1 MLSNIEN
8 TKNYLYTRLKK
19 IILFLNWDDEFEF
32 GHFIW
37 RYKEELLFF
46 FFEKKICIFNSIFGR
61 VSIYDVR
68 F

>member
-46 FFEKKICIFNSIFGR
+46 FFFLRKKYVYLIVFLGEF
-61 VSIYDVR
+61 
-68 F
+68 